1 MNTETKGATP
11 PNREKIL
18 ADLVRLQSLSR
29 ELGELCRATLEGSS
43 QGPAHGLSEK
53 AQESIRLVESLVDQA
68 SGQESLDRY
77 RATTSQ
83 LEDLIAGIA
92 SAADQEDLDTLRLRA
107 AEAVDEWAS
116 AVGQILEGVLSRAR
130 P

>member
-1 MNTETKGATP
+1 MSTETKGATP

-18 ADLVRLQSLSR
+18 ADLVRLQALSR
-29 ELGELCRATLEGSS
+29 ELGEICQAAMEGPS
-43 QGPAHGLSEK
+43 QGSARGLSEK
-53 AQESIRLVESLVDQA
+53 AQESIRLVETLVDQA

-77 RATTSQ
+77 RAATSQ
-83 LEDLIAGIA
+83 LEGLIAGIA

-107 AEAVDEWAS
+107 AEVVEEWAS
-116 AVGQILEGVLSRAR
+116 AVGQVLEGVLSRAR

>member
-1 MNTETKGATP
+1 MSTETKGATP

-18 ADLVRLQSLSR
+18 ADLVRLQALSR
-29 ELGELCRATLEGSS
+29 ELGELCQAAMEGPS
-43 QGPAHGLSEK
+43 QGSAQGLSEK

-77 RATTSQ
+77 RAATSQ
-83 LEDLIAGIA
+83 LEALTEEIA
-92 SAADQEDLDTLRLRA
+92 SAADQEGLDALRLRA
-107 AEAVDEWAS
+107 AEVVDEWAS
-116 AVGQILEGVLSRAR
+116 AVGQVLEGVLSRAR

>member
-1 MNTETKGATP
+1 LSIETKGATP

-18 ADLVRLQSLSR
+18 ADLVRLQALSR
-29 ELGELCRATLEGSS
+29 ELGDLCQAAMEGPS
-43 QGPAHGLSEK
+43 QGSAHGLSEK

-77 RATTSQ
+77 RTATSQ
-83 LEDLIAGIA
+83 LEVLIGEIA
-92 SAADQEDLDTLRLRA
+92 RAADQDGLDALRLRA
-107 AEAVDEWAS
+107 AEVVDEWAL
-116 AVGQILEGVLSRAR
+116 AVGQVLEGVLSRAR